1 MPDTTV
7 LRLGISNDQSPSPHG
22 FYIVQRRIDQKE
34 IYDNSSGENLS
45 LTLSLSL
52 SLSLSHTHTHQCKKV
67 KISSVINDRE

>member
-52 SLSLSHTHTHQCKKV
+52 SHTHTHT
-67 KISSVINDRE
+67 SVQEDKDFLCH